1 MIKWQFSLGLLL
13 VVLIVLAIGL
23 PHYDGA
29 WFAYWNAPLE
39 QKKSEWLLLSVYRIP
54 EVFIAVLAGM
64 SLAVSGLL
72 LQTVLNNPLAGPSI
86 LGLTS
91 GSHLF
96 VALVLM
102 GGSFSSDLFQD
113 MSTTLAAATGAF
125 VFGMLILLI
134 ASKMRSVVSLL
145 LVGMMLGTF
154 VSAFTGLLMSH
165 ADAMSLKSFTMW
177 SFGSL
182 QQVTFEQIPLISSV
196 FLVVFI
202 AAFLLVK
209 PLNAMVLGEQQ
220 AAFLGVN
227 IVRNRWMII
236 LIVSLLTGL
245 VTAFCGP
252 IAFIGLIVPNIV
264 KMMLKTAN
272 HLHLML
278 ASALI
283 GGIVLLVCSMLIRL
297 LEPIIVLPINTLTSL
312 IGAPVVL
319 LLLLKKIKH
328 A

>member
-1 MIKWQFSLGLLL
+1 MVKWQLSLGILLL
-13 VVLIVLAIGL
+13 ALAVLAIGL
-23 PHYDGA
+23 PHANGA
-29 WFAYWNAPLE
+29 WFAFWNASDV
-39 QKKSEWLLLSVYRIP
+39 QQANEWILLTVYRIP

-64 SLAVSGLL
+64 ALAVSGLL

-113 MSTTLAAATGAF
+113 VSTTFAAAFGAF

-134 ASKMRSVVSLL
+134 ATKMRSAVSLL

-165 ADAMSLKSFTMW
+165 ADSMSLKSFTMW

-182 QQVTFEQIPLISSV
+182 RQVALDQIPLIASV
-196 FLVVFI
+196 FMVVFI
-202 AAFLLVK
+202 AAFFLVK
-209 PLNAMVLGEQQ
+209 PLNAMVLGEHQ

-227 IVRNRWMII
+227 IVRNRWIVI

-264 KMMLKTAN
+264 KMTLKTAN
-272 HLHLML
+272 HLHLMI

-283 GGIVLLVCSMLIRL
+283 GGIVLLICSMLIRL
-297 LEPIIVLPINTLTSL
+297 LEPLIVLPINTLTSL

-319 LLLLKKIKH
+319 LLLLKKIRN

>member
-1 MIKWQFSLGLLL
+1 MVKWQLSLVILLMAL
-13 VVLIVLAIGL
+13 VVLAIGL
-23 PHYDGA
+23 PHSNGA
-29 WFAYWNAPLE
+29 WFAFWNANE
-39 QKKSEWLLLSVYRIP
+39 TQQANEWILLTVYRIP

-64 SLAVSGLL
+64 ALAVSGLL

-113 MSTTLAAATGAF
+113 VSTTFAAAFGAF

-134 ASKMRSVVSLL
+134 ATKMRSAVSLL

-165 ADAMSLKSFTMW
+165 ADSMSLKSFTMW

-182 QQVTFEQIPLISSV
+182 QQVALDQIPLIASV
-196 FLVVFI
+196 FMVVFI
-202 AAFLLVK
+202 AAFFLVK
-209 PLNAMVLGEQQ
+209 PLNAMVLGEHQ

-227 IVRNRWMII
+227 IVRNRWIVI

-264 KMMLKTAN
+264 KMTLKTAN
-272 HLHLML
+272 HLHLMI

-283 GGIVLLVCSMLIRL
+283 GGIVLLICSMLIRL
-297 LEPIIVLPINTLTSL
+297 LEPLIVLPINTLTSL

-319 LLLLKKIKH
+319 MLLLKKIRN